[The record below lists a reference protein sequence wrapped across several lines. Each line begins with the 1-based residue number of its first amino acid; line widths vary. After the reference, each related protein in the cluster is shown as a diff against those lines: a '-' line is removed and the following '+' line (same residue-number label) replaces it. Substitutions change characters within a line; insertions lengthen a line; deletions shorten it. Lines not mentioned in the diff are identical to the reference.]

1 MSAQESVFNTP
12 YRAFLFDMDGTVLNS
27 IAAAERI
34 WATWALR
41 HGVDV
46 DTFLPTIHGV
56 RAIDTINRL
65 ALPGVDAEAE
75 AAFIT
80 EAEIEDVEGIIEVPG
95 AANFLKSLPV
105 NQWAIVTSAPKALAL
120 RRMAAAG
127 IPQPLVMVT
136 AEDVS
141 AGKPDPAGYRLA
153 AKRLGVE
160 PADCL
165 IFEDATV
172 GILAAEA
179 AGAGLIVVTATHDHP
194 LQTPHATLARYT
206 SVTAVVDPD
215 GPIRLHAP
223 TLGLCCFSKPREST
237 ANCGRNKPRIRR
249 RIAPVTALLRSECGR
264 SAGSASPRPATGQRR
279 NERPV
284 PSPLQ

>member
-1 MSAQESVFNTP
+1 LSAQESVFNTP

-46 DTFLPTIHGV
+46 DSFLPTIHGV

-95 AANFLKSLPV
+95 AASFLKSLPA

-120 RRMAAAG
+120 RRMVAAG
-127 IPQPLVMVT
+127 IPEPSVMVT

-179 AGAGLIVVTATHDHP
+179 AGADLIVVTATHDHP
-194 LQTPHATLARYT
+194 LQTPHATIASYE
-206 SVTAVVDPD
+206 SVVAHVDHD
-215 GPIRLHAP
+215 DQIRLH
-223 TLGLCCFSKPREST
+223 T
-237 ANCGRNKPRIRR
+237 I
-249 RIAPVTALLRSECGR
+249 
-264 SAGSASPRPATGQRR
+264 
-279 NERPV
+279 
-284 PSPLQ
+284 

>member
-1 MSAQESVFNTP
+1 
-12 YRAFLFDMDGTVLNS
+12 MDGTVLNS

-34 WATWALR
+34 WAAWALR

-46 DTFLPTIHGV
+46 ASFLPTIHGV

-75 AAFIT
+75 AALIT

-95 AANFLKSLPV
+95 AADFLKSLPA

-127 IPQPLVMVT
+127 IPEPLVLVT

-153 AKRLGVE
+153 AKRLGIE

-179 AGAGLIVVTATHDHP
+179 AGADLIVVTATHDHP
-194 LQTPHATLARYT
+194 LQTPHTTLASYN
-206 SVTAVVDPD
+206 SVEARTDAD
-215 GPIRLHAP
+215 GLIRLQQ
-223 TLGLCCFSKPREST
+223 
-237 ANCGRNKPRIRR
+237 I
-249 RIAPVTALLRSECGR
+249 
-264 SAGSASPRPATGQRR
+264 
-279 NERPV
+279 
-284 PSPLQ
+284 

>member
-1 MSAQESVFNTP
+1 LSAQKSVFNTP

-34 WATWALR
+34 WAAWALS

-46 DTFLPTIHGV
+46 ESFLPTIHGV

-65 ALPGVDAEAE
+65 VLPGVDAEAE

-80 EAEIEDVEGIIEVPG
+80 EAEIEDVEGIIEVSG
-95 AANFLKSLPV
+95 AANFLKSLPAS
-105 NQWAIVTSAPKALAL
+105 QWAIVTSAPRALAL

-127 IPQPLVMVT
+127 IPEPLVMVC

-141 AGKPDPAGYRLA
+141 AGKPDPAGYQLA

-194 LQTPHATLARYT
+194 LQTPHATLASYEL
-206 SVTAVVDPD
+206 VVAHVDHD
-215 GPIRLHAP
+215 DQIRLHA
-223 TLGLCCFSKPREST
+223 
-237 ANCGRNKPRIRR
+237 I
-249 RIAPVTALLRSECGR
+249 
-264 SAGSASPRPATGQRR
+264 
-279 NERPV
+279 
-284 PSPLQ
+284 

>member
-34 WATWALR
+34 WAAWALR

-46 DTFLPTIHGV
+46 VSFLPTIHGV

-95 AANFLKSLPV
+95 AADFLKSLPA

-127 IPQPLVMVT
+127 IAQPLVMVT

-194 LQTPHATLARYT
+194 LQTPHATLASYD
-206 SVTAVVDPD
+206 SVVALVDPE
-215 GPIRLHAP
+215 GHVRLQ
-223 TLGLCCFSKPREST
+223 K
-237 ANCGRNKPRIRR
+237 I
-249 RIAPVTALLRSECGR
+249 
-264 SAGSASPRPATGQRR
+264 
-279 NERPV
+279 
-284 PSPLQ
+284 

>member
-34 WATWALR
+34 WAAWALR

-46 DTFLPTIHGV
+46 ISFLPTIHGV

-95 AANFLKSLPV
+95 AASFLKSLPA

-127 IPQPLVMVT
+127 IPEPSVMVT

-194 LQTPHATLARYT
+194 LQTPHATIASYE
-206 SVTAVVDPD
+206 SVVAHVDHD
-215 GPIRLHAP
+215 DQIRLH
-223 TLGLCCFSKPREST
+223 T
-237 ANCGRNKPRIRR
+237 I
-249 RIAPVTALLRSECGR
+249 
-264 SAGSASPRPATGQRR
+264 
-279 NERPV
+279 
-284 PSPLQ
+284 

>member
-1 MSAQESVFNTP
+1 MPPLPAQKSVFNTP

-34 WATWALR
+34 WAAWAVR

-46 DTFLPTIHGV
+46 ESFLPTIHGA

-65 ALPGVDAEAE
+65 ALPGVDAEAQ

-80 EAEIEDVEGIIEVPG
+80 QAEIEDVEGIVEVL
-95 AANFLKSLPV
+95 AAADFLKSLPAH
-105 NQWAIVTSAPKALAL
+105 QWAIVTSAPKALAL

-127 IPQPLVMVT
+127 IPEPAVMVT

-153 AKRLGVE
+153 AKRLGVDVTE
-160 PADCL
+160 CL

-179 AGAGLIVVTATHDHP
+179 AGADLVVVTATHDHP
-194 LQTPHATLARYT
+194 IETPHATLAGYD
-206 SVTAVVDPD
+206 SVEARTDAD
-215 GPIRLHAP
+215 GLIRSHR
-223 TLGLCCFSKPREST
+223 G
-237 ANCGRNKPRIRR
+237 
-249 RIAPVTALLRSECGR
+249 
-264 SAGSASPRPATGQRR
+264 
-279 NERPV
+279 
-284 PSPLQ
+284 

>member
-1 MSAQESVFNTP
+1 MSAHDSIFNTP

-34 WATWALR
+34 WAAWALR

-65 ALPGVDAEAE
+65 ALAGVDAEAE

-95 AANFLKSLPV
+95 AADFLKSLPA

-127 IPQPLVMVT
+127 IAQPLVMVT

-153 AKRLGVE
+153 AERLGVE

-179 AGAGLIVVTATHDHP
+179 AGADLIVVTSTHDHP
-194 LQTPHATLARYT
+194 LQTPHATLASYE
-206 SVTAVVDPD
+206 AVVAHVDD
-215 GPIRLHAP
+215 GDHIRLH
-223 TLGLCCFSKPREST
+223 T
-237 ANCGRNKPRIRR
+237 I
-249 RIAPVTALLRSECGR
+249 
-264 SAGSASPRPATGQRR
+264 
-279 NERPV
+279 
-284 PSPLQ
+284 